1 MKWGMDLVSFFA
13 HLLRR
18 LALLV
23 AAALAGGAL
32 VRLSPGFT
40 VDERS
45 LDPLLSRQSAESI
58 ARDRAEFENLAVFY
72 GRYFRKLARLDLG
85 NSVSLGR
92 PIQELL
98 SERMPVTL
106 KMASLGLA
114 AGWGIGLLLAMG
126 TGLRNP
132 RAANAVGGLLSS
144 SFLSAPEAV
153 LALACA
159 MAGIPAAWA
168 VALVVF
174 PRVYRFGRNLLAR
187 TLESP
192 HVVAAL
198 ARGLKPLRVM
208 LWHVAPVAGPEMLA
222 LAGVSVSIAFGAAIP
237 IEVVTDTPGIG
248 QLAWQAA
255 LGRDLPLLVT
265 LTLMVTAMIVAAN
278 TAADAAVHMTSAERK

>member
-1 MKWGMDLVSFFA
+1 MDLVSFFA